1 MVANENVYINKAKI
15 KYYPIKS
22 SGSGGQKINKVSTA
36 ILLKYY
42 IRDQDYPQWFI
53 KNLKK
58 KFGNRI
64 SKENI
69 LILRRSSSRYQKINK
84 KSCLDKLNKI
94 FQISSIIPKKRE
106 KTIIPFRSK
115 RKRLKDK
122 KYIRKKKNLRMI
134 PKIED

>member
-106 KTIIPFRSK
+106 KTIFPFRSK
-115 RKRLKDK
+115 CKRLKDK
-122 KYIRKKKNLRMI
+122 KYIRKKRI
-134 PKIED
+134 

>member
-53 KNLKK
+53 KNLKRNLVMRFQK
-58 KFGNRI
+58 KI
-64 SKENI
+64 S
-69 LILRRSSSRYQKINK
+69 
-84 KSCLDKLNKI
+84 
-94 FQISSIIPKKRE
+94 
-106 KTIIPFRSK
+106 
-115 RKRLKDK
+115 
-122 KYIRKKKNLRMI
+122 
-134 PKIED
+134 

>member
-1 MVANENVYINKAKI
+1 MIASENVYINKGKI

-36 ILLKYY
+36 IMLKYY
-42 IRDQDYPQWFI
+42 IRDQDYPPWFI

-69 LILRRSSSRYQKINK
+69 LILKSSSSRYQKINK
-84 KSCLDKLNKI
+84 KSCLTKLNRI
-94 FQISSIIPKKRE
+94 FQVSSIVPKKRK

-115 RKRLKDK
+115 CKRLKDK

>member
-69 LILRRSSSRYQKINK
+69 LILRSSSSRYQKINK

-106 KTIIPFRSK
+106 KKIIPFRSK
-115 RKRLKDK
+115 CKRLKDK

>member
-69 LILRRSSSRYQKINK
+69 LILRSSSSRYQKINK

-122 KYIRKKKNLRMI
+122 KYIKKKES
-134 PKIED
+134 EDDSKN